1 MLLFK
6 DIKQNYPVYILD
18 TQEFSLIQG
27 KATQVSFPR
36 LEMNQKTGKTEMV
49 VDVTIEANGKM
60 ATYAIPESHSV
71 TYAGHL
77 VLSTEK
83 SGLTSEVEAQKA
95 NAEQVLASASKAQN
109 IIDKAP
115 SLLAELNPMYKEK
128 QETEQRFGKIEG
140 SIGEMKELITDALAE
155 RVSKMMVN
163 ANGQQ
168 HSWTAS
174 QVKKSMESLGLSI
187 PSHVTH
193 GDAAY
198 LANMYY
204 ADLYPD
210 PLKDEASCLR
220 AAYKVAND
228 PDGYE
233 GMIFCRWT
241 ADAIGKAIKLD
252 WKKFV

>member
-95 NAEQVLASASKAQN
+95 NAEQVLASASKAQS

-115 SLLAELNPMYKEK
+115 SLLAEH
-128 QETEQRFGKIEG
+128 
-140 SIGEMKELITDALAE
+140 
-155 RVSKMMVN
+155 VSKMMVN

-168 HSWTAS
+168 HSWTTS
-174 QVKKSMESLGLSI
+174 QVKKSMESLGLTI

-241 ADAIGKAIKLD
+241 ADVIGKTISIN
-252 WKKFV
+252 WEKFV

>member
-18 TQEFSLIQG
+18 TQEFSLVQG

-95 NAEQVLASASKAQN
+95 NAEQVLAFASKAQS

-128 QETEQRFGKIEG
+128 QETER
-140 SIGEMKELITDALAE
+140 ALA
-155 RVSKMMVN
+155 KLK
-163 ANGQQ
+163 A
-168 HSWTAS
+168 
-174 QVKKSMESLGLSI
+174 L
-187 PSHVTH
+187 
-193 GDAAY
+193 
-198 LANMYY
+198 LARRKN
-204 ADLYPD
+204 
-210 PLKDEASCLR
+210 S
-220 AAYKVAND
+220 
-228 PDGYE
+228 
-233 GMIFCRWT
+233 
-241 ADAIGKAIKLD
+241 
-252 WKKFV
+252 

>member
-27 KATQVSFPR
+27 KTTQVSFPR

-115 SLLAELNPMYKEK
+115 SLLAEH
-128 QETEQRFGKIEG
+128 
-140 SIGEMKELITDALAE
+140 
-155 RVSKMMVN
+155 VSKMMVN

-187 PSHVTH
+187 PGKVTT
-193 GDAAY
+193 GDVTYA
-198 LANMYY
+198 ANMAY
-204 ADLYPD
+204 ADFYPD
-210 PLKDEASCLR
+210 PLKDEAACLR
-220 AAYKVAND
+220 YAHKVAND
-228 PDGYE
+228 PDGYD

-252 WKKFV
+252 WEKFV

>member
-6 DIKQNYPVYILD
+6 DIKQNYPVYILN

-36 LEMNQKTGKTEMV
+36 LEINQKTGKTEMV
-49 VDVTIEANGKM
+49 VDVTIEADGKI

-128 QETEQRFGKIEG
+128 QETEKRFSAIEETVTGVKG
-140 SIGEMKELITDALAE
+140 SVDELK
-155 RVSKMMVN
+155 KMM
-163 ANGQQ
+163 
-168 HSWTAS
+168 SDFI
-174 QVKKSMESLGLSI
+174 KKMS
-187 PSHVTH
+187 
-193 GDAAY
+193 
-198 LANMYY
+198 
-204 ADLYPD
+204 
-210 PLKDEASCLR
+210 
-220 AAYKVAND
+220 
-228 PDGYE
+228 
-233 GMIFCRWT
+233 
-241 ADAIGKAIKLD
+241 
-252 WKKFV
+252 

>member
-1 MLLFK
+1 MVTLSPVGLAAAPVANQVSFLATFK
-6 DIKQNYPVYILD
+6 EKLCRCVCATSTNQPFATVTYRNETPVLNGTTVFVPIVATITITTPNACKCQAE

-128 QETEQRFGKIEG
+128 QETEQRFGKIEK
-140 SIGEMKELITDALAE
+140 SISGMEELMKKQQEM
-155 RVSKMMVN
+155 
-163 ANGQQ
+163 
-168 HSWTAS
+168 
-174 QVKKSMESLGLSI
+174 MENFI
-187 PSHVTH
+187 
-193 GDAAY
+193 
-198 LANMYY
+198 
-204 ADLYPD
+204 
-210 PLKDEASCLR
+210 
-220 AAYKVAND
+220 
-228 PDGYE
+228 
-233 GMIFCRWT
+233 
-241 ADAIGKAIKLD
+241 
-252 WKKFV
+252 KKFES